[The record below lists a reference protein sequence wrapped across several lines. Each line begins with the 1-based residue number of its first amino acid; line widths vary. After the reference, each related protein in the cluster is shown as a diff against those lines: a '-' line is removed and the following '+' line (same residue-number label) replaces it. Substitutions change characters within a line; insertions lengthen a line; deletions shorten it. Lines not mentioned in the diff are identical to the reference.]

1 MTSKTATAA
10 QTPAGS
16 ALYYPIMVVLVSI
29 AFVVPLH
36 LGYQVTAAAE
46 GLYGFLSGLAVAAT
60 AKQYV
65 SSARLNFDY
74 VLMTGLCFCLGATLV
89 MTYPQD
95 QTTLAWMVTTGT
107 VGLVINTILR
117 FIGITAP
124 PSQTL

>member
-1 MTSKTATAA
+1 M
-10 QTPAGS
+10 
-16 ALYYPIMVVLVSI
+16 
-29 AFVVPLH
+29 
-36 LGYQVTAAAE
+36 TAAAE
-46 GLYGFLSGLAVAAT
+46 GLFGFPRGLAVAAT

-65 SSARLNFDY
+65 SSARLKFDY